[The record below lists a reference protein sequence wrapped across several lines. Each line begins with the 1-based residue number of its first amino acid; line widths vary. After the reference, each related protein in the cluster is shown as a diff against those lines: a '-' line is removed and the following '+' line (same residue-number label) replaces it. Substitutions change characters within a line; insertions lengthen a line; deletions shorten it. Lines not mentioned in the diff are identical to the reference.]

1 MRMISLSVLCA
12 LLLSACS
19 NPESQGTL
27 TIEVKESDF
36 GIHIPAEGNLES
48 TESTLITAPH
58 SLRGRQS
65 LVWLLPNFSNVK
77 KGDVIARLDA
87 KRTSFMLKKDKL
99 DNQRSVFDGAMRASS
114 DEIARKKLLQDKSVT
129 ATEKKLADTFFSDD
143 ERVYTKIEIID
154 QMRNQDYLDAKMDYL
169 DWNTGQHNQK
179 ANAEQALIKLKQKGI
194 QTKINRHET
203 NLANLE
209 IKAAHDGLFVYK
221 KNWYD
226 EYPAVGDAI
235 FSRQTIGE
243 LPNTSSMQASLY
255 ALESESSG
263 LKVGLKAIVYLD
275 AYPNKPFEGEVI
287 QVDSLAQPKDKGSPV
302 NYFNFTVQLNE
313 TIPELMK
320 QGRQVNAKVEVLAS
334 KRMLA
339 VPSQSVFQHEDDYW
353 VFVRVGDEFE
363 KRKVTLGSRNLN
375 RTEITSG
382 LNESEVIALT
392 QPAGEQL

>member
-1 MRMISLSVLCA
+1 MISLSALCA

-19 NPESQGTL
+19 DPESQGTL
-27 TIEVKESDF
+27 TIEVKKSDF

-99 DNQRSVFDGAMRASS
+99 DNQRSKLDGAMRASS

-129 ATEKKLADTFFSDD
+129 ATERKLADTFFSDD

-179 ANAEQALIKLKQKGI
+179 ANAEQALITLKQKGI

-235 FSRQTIGE
+235 FSGQTIGE
-243 LPNTSSMQASLY
+243 LPNTSNMQASLY

-320 QGRQVNAKVEVLAS
+320 QGRQVNAKVEVLES

-353 VFVRVGDEFE
+353 VFVKDGGEFE
-363 KRKVTLGSRNLN
+363 KRKVTLGARNLN